1 MTIQYN
7 LMEPVCQKAFN
18 KFYASETPTELSLK
32 ISPSCHTLSKNLD
45 ISKKRH
51 KIQQKGMHQRLNIIL
66 WTMDNSWFT
75 QESLARK
82 PDWSAESHL
91 CSWRGVPIIIN
102 VSLKIDTC
110 LWILLLMN
118 TTSQLTDSLD
128 FFNTFNIC
136 FIVIPHSTFIWR
148 WVFNI
153 EIEFAMCN
161 LMVAVWM

>member
-1 MTIQYN
+1 MSYFIKKLGHIQKTTQDST
-7 LMEPVCQKAFN
+7 EG
-18 KFYASETPTELSLK
+18 YASKAEY
-32 ISPSCHTLSKNLD
+32 
-45 ISKKRH
+45 
-51 KIQQKGMHQRLNIIL
+51 IL

-91 CSWRGVPIIIN
+91 CSSRGVPIIIN

-118 TTSQLTDSLD
+118 TTSQLTDFLD

-136 FIVIPHSTFIWR
+136 FIVIPHSTLIWR